1 MQRESVAVVTG
12 SSTGNGFETS
22 LLLAKNKFY
31 TYATMRNLDKSTRTK
46 EIAKKDSLPLEV
58 LQLDVTDDKLVADAI
73 DMISNRHRRIDVLVN
88 NAGYD
93 MHGAVEDLSIDE
105 IKTQFETN
113 FFGAVRLMKAVL
125 PLMRKQRSG
134 IIVNVSSIG
143 GRIGVPLNSAY
154 TSSKFAL
161 EGFSE
166 SMKYELEGFG
176 IRVILIEPGA
186 VKTNFLENIKWAQ
199 EAVKLD
205 SPYAEL
211 SKKVSE
217 GVRESFKQASSSP
230 LQVAEAILNA
240 IKSENPNTRYLV
252 GDDAAAIIE
261 RRKKSSDFEFERWIK
276 ESLLDQKGFVRR

>member
-58 LQLDVTDDKLVADAI
+58 LQLDVIDDKSVADAI

>member
-58 LQLDVTDDKLVADAI
+58 LQLDVTDDKSVADAI

-230 LQVAEAILNA
+230 VQVAEAILNA
-240 IKSENPNTRYLV
+240 IKSKNPNTRYLV